1 MDKKFPRAG
10 NIGLQCWPKAVM
22 GQIQTKLTR
31 YRVSASG
38 DWLANRGLSPGLALG
53 ERSESADVRIEV
65 IGMTR
70 IRSQAVALVALWMV
84 TACWQA
90 LPVLAGDTKPAPP
103 SAATPSPD
111 AVSAKTAFWEMYK
124 LAHSWASDLVPLKV
138 ESKTVPGMRNGAG
151 KAVKWTATFGSPSRH
166 EARVF
171 TYSAVTQA
179 PDTRKGV
186 TVGNPLPWPGPTRDA
201 LPFDTGDFAVDSDAV
216 YNAAFAQASTWA
228 KAHPDKEVT
237 LSLGNA
243 SRFPAPVWYVL
254 WGDSKS
260 GYAVFVNAKSGA
272 VINQK

>member
-1 MDKKFPRAG
+1 
-10 NIGLQCWPKAVM
+10 
-22 GQIQTKLTR
+22 
-31 YRVSASG
+31 
-38 DWLANRGLSPGLALG
+38 
-53 ERSESADVRIEV
+53 
-65 IGMTR
+65 MTR
-70 IRSQAVALVALWMV
+70 IRSQAVVLVALLIV
-84 TACWQA
+84 TSSGQA
-90 LPVLAGDTKPAPP
+90 RQLFAADTKPAQS

-138 ESKTVPGMRNGAG
+138 ESKRVPGTRNGAG
-151 KAVKWTATFGSPSRH
+151 KAVMWSATFGSPGRH

-179 PDTRKGV
+179 PDIRKGV

-201 LPFDTGDFAVDSDAV
+201 LPFDTGDFAVDSDAI
-216 YNAAFAQASTWA
+216 YNTAFAQASTWA
-228 KAHPDKEVT
+228 KAHPDKDAT

-260 GYAVFVNAKSGA
+260 GYAVFVNAKTGA